1 MNEEDIF
8 ETNIIMTLTENYY
21 NSYYDKIIIKE
32 EIPLYFNGLKQ
43 ETKKVKI
50 LKNVKDKIIGS
61 VFLLD
66 NYRDSESDLDEKQNN
81 EEEEKN

>member
-21 NSYYDKIIIKE
+21 NSYYDKIIIKG
-32 EIPLYFNGLKQ
+32 EIPPYFNGLKQ